1 MTSRRNKCDVA
12 VQELTISGGAILP
25 YFTKAFILRKKNRI
39 PLLPNEVKQPLK
51 IQHMNIF
58 AQILLTLQFDLFGD
72 SFVLGNL
79 GVALPHDS

>member
-12 VQELTISGGAILP
+12 VQELTISGGA
-25 YFTKAFILRKKNRI
+25 ILRKKNRI

-79 GVALPHDS
+79 SVALPHDS